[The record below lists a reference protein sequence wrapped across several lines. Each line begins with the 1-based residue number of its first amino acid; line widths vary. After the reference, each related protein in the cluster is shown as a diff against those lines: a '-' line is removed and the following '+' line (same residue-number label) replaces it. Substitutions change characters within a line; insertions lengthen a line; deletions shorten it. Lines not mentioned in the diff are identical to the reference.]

1 MFGGEFTNEEK
12 AFQDDLNFF
21 CEYRAKNKKM
31 AGNRKYEL
39 DHIMFYACTR
49 EWDGRKIEDINWML
63 KVDFRKWG
71 LLGWG
76 LSGKVAY
83 DSWETSKLNPD

>member
-1 MFGGEFTNEEK
+1 MGGIHKWGKGFSRWPK
-12 AFQDDLNFF
+12 FLLRIQS
-21 CEYRAKNKKM
+21 KKQKM